1 MKRSLLLLAA
11 TILPSCGGGSPAA
24 PSAPSSPT
32 SGGGSAVTCTAQG
45 EIAFVR
51 DTLLQYYFW
60 YKQLPDP
67 DVKGFSTPE
76 AYLEAVRYKP
86 LDTTYSYIT
95 SQASST
101 AFYSDSQYIGFGLS
115 YKQTGDLE
123 MRVTQAYPG
132 SPVAD
137 VGLDRGHYLVSIG
150 GRTIADLIQTGDI
163 ATIFGP
169 DTIGYSTTIAWRAG
183 NGPVQSATV
192 AKRLVTIPTVSQ
204 TGVYDVGSARVGY
217 IHFRNFVTPSTDAL
231 TNAFQQLKDQGATD
245 LVMDLRYNGGG
256 LLSVAQHLASLI
268 AGAPLVGKTFVA
280 LTLNDKQSAQNQTYA
295 FQTKPQA
302 LAVPRLVVIATRGTA
317 SASETIINGLRPY
330 MDVKVVGDTTYGK
343 PVGQF
348 EFDFCDKVLYP
359 VVFQVLNANGT
370 GDYFTGIPADCA
382 AADDIDHAL
391 ADPNEASL
399 AEALSVMRTG
409 HCSGQ
414 ANAALARIEGLR
426 ARVRE
431 IPTDGWRRT
440 INAW

>member
-1 MKRSLLLLAA
+1 MKRSVLLLAA
-11 TILPSCGGGSPAA
+11 LVLPSCGGGSPTSS
-24 PSAPSSPT
+24 SATQSLANASS
-32 SGGGSAVTCTAQG
+32 SAVTCTPQG

-51 DTLLQYYFW
+51 DTLRQYYFW
-60 YKQLPDP
+60 YTQLPDP

-76 AYLEAVRYKP
+76 DYLEAVRYKP

-95 SQASST
+95 SKASAD

-169 DTIGYSTTIAWRAG
+169 DQIGYTTTIAWRSG
-183 NGPVQSATV
+183 SGPVQSASV

-204 TGVYDVGSARVGY
+204 TGVYNVGSARVGY

-231 TNAFQQLKDQGATD
+231 TTAFQQLQDQGATD

-268 AGAPLVGKTFVA
+268 AGSPLVGKTFVK
-280 LTLNDKQSAQNQTYA
+280 LTLNDKQSSQNQAYL

-343 PVGQF
+343 PVGQYS
-348 EFDFCDKVLYP
+348 FDFCDKVLYP
-359 VVFQVLNANGT
+359 VVFQVLNANGQA
-370 GDYFTGIPADCA
+370 DYFNGIPADCA

-399 AEALSVMRTG
+399 AEALGVMRTG

-414 ANAALARIEGLR
+414 AAAAEARIEGLR

-440 INAW
+440 LNAW